1 MNFDYKSISYA
12 QKLSDLQ
19 NYYQTSVAF
28 SQALGITRMTLIAW
42 NDNPQKAILP
52 LVKKFFTNFG
62 GFCVIPSIS

>member
-28 SQALGITRMTLIAW
+28 SQALGIT
-42 NDNPQKAILP
+42 
-52 LVKKFFTNFG
+52 
-62 GFCVIPSIS
+62 

>member
-42 NDNPQKAILP
+42 NDNPQKIK
-52 LVKKFFTNFG
+52 VKNQDKIDWLWCSLFF
-62 GFCVIPSIS
+62 CQI